1 MNNGNGR
8 TRVQFTDQELEAI
21 HTIVCDRLRGEI
33 TSRSRM
39 KAETLGGIVMK
50 VARAS
55 KRIRALKVARA
66 LKRIKAP
73 VTD

>member
-1 MNNGNGR
+1 MSDRNGR
-8 TRVQFTDQELEAI
+8 TRVQFTAQELEAI
-21 HTIVCDRLRGEI
+21 HNLVCARLRGEI

-55 KRIRALKVARA
+55 KRI
-66 LKRIKAP
+66 KAQRG
-73 VTD
+73 